1 MIPKNHL
8 KEFIIFV
15 IILVIAGI
23 LFNSCE
29 KPPRPKYQLKDD
41 EAEIGLRNELELI
54 KHPKVAIKSGESEM
68 KKRGIIGFSRY
79 FNCSLVYEDIKNHYD
94 QELTRNGW
102 QFIKEKKVYDWGRD
116 LGGRSIEYKKR
127 EFTATIQY
135 SGEEANYGSTYAFSL
150 DWGLG
155 R

>member
-1 MIPKNHL
+1 MIQKNHL
-8 KEFIIFV
+8 KKFIVFV

-29 KPPRPKYQLKDD
+29 QSPRPKYLLKDD
-41 EAEIGLRNELELI
+41 EAEIGLKSEFDLI
-54 KHPKVAIKSGESEM
+54 KHPKLAYKCGENKIK
-68 KKRGIIGFSRY
+68 KKDIIVFSVY
-79 FNCSLVYEDIKNHYD
+79 FNCDLGYEDIKNHYD

-135 SGEEANYGSTYAFSL
+135 AGEEANYGSTYAFSL